1 MRGYRG
7 GVTANAALVIGI
19 IALSI
24 AVIALIVAVIGYRE
38 QRVHRTSPAMRAP
51 RTSVSIVAED
61 FTTPATPEGP
71 AAFVVN
77 PIKVA
82 DVDALERLAR
92 QTAEEFGLPE
102 PLILRTTANDPG
114 VGQAREALAAGASVV
129 VAAGGDGTVRAVAE
143 ALAGTNVPMA
153 LIPSGTG
160 NLLAR
165 NLDLPVEGLQQQVR
179 TALSG
184 RDMAMDLGWLSILT
198 PAPTSTSTTSTSAST
213 STLTPALPATESTDV
228 DAPQREH
235 VFLVMAG
242 LGFDAAMVAG
252 ADDDLKRRVGW
263 VAYFIAGVRHLHAR
277 RTRLS
282 LRIGNGGWQQQRV
295 RTLLFANCGRLPAGI
310 VLLPDAEI
318 DDGYLD
324 VAAIDTRGGL
334 LGWASLLWRV
344 LLQGMDWQSSNVFNP
359 SRIEFWRARAVSVR
373 LDEPHPVQVDGDL
386 VGSALELRVR
396 VQPDGLRVRVRR

>member
-1 MRGYRG
+1 M
-7 GVTANAALVIGI
+7 TANAALVIGI

-24 AVIALIVAVIGYRE
+24 AVIALVVAVIGYRE
-38 QRVHRTSPAMRAP
+38 QRAHRTSPAMRAP

-61 FTTPATPEGP
+61 IDSPRAVEGP

-77 PIKVA
+77 PIKVV
-82 DVDALERLAR
+82 DVDALERIAR
-92 QTAEEFGLPE
+92 QAADELGLPE
-102 PLILRTTANDPG
+102 PLIFRTTVDDPG

-184 RDMAMDLGWLSILT
+184 RDMAMDLGWLTIVP
-198 PAPTSTSTTSTSAST
+198 PASASGRDVADRH
-213 STLTPALPATESTDV
+213 LDPDDDDDALRRGTPS
-228 DAPQREH
+228 REH

-282 LRIGNGGWQQQRV
+282 LRIGNGSWQQQKV

-344 LLQGMDWQSSNVFNP
+344 LLQGLDWQSSNVFNP
-359 SRIEFWRARAVSVR
+359 SRIDFWRARTISVR
-373 LDEPHPVQVDGDL
+373 LEEAHQVQVDGDL
-386 VGSALELRVR
+386 VGDALDLRVR